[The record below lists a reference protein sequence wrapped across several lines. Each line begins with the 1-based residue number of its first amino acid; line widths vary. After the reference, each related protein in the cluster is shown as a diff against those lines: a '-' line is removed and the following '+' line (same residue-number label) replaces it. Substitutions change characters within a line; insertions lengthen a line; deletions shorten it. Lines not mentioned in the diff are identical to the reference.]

1 MSNTVLSLGVVGA
14 YLLLLAAIGFWS
26 YRHSGQDPVSYF
38 LAGRGLGSLALTL
51 TTLATLLSAFTF
63 IGVPADAYTHG
74 LGIFLGVGVTTAL
87 ISGLFFWVGYRVWL
101 AARHFGFITPSEF
114 FGHRF
119 NSPLLALLY
128 CLSALTFTAPY
139 ISIQIIGGARTLAAV
154 LGEGIPYWPLA
165 VVVALVI
172 LAYVLFGGSQAVV
185 WTDVVQGIILVLGMG
200 VALVAVALRWGQEA
214 GSQLD
219 PWLSLPGPQG
229 RWSWQTLLGNQLLFF
244 MATPLFPQFFQRF
257 YMAKS
262 ARPFQA
268 LMVVWPLLILL
279 VFFPAALIGVWGRL
293 AFPELQQPDQV
304 MPLMLQTL
312 PSGVA
317 AVVITAALAALMST
331 ADSQLLTA
339 SSLVTRDLVVTF
351 LKRPLSP
358 HQEELL
364 GRGVVLGIGLVSFAI
379 AVRPPGL
386 IAQIAT
392 WSFQGYAMLFPILMA
407 GLYWKRATRPG
418 AVAGALVSSS
428 LTLGWLSGLLPKAWT
443 GGWLPVIPAVVIGTA
458 VLVGVSLLTQPDQE
472 RVAAYYEN
480 GPWAGEGCSASAA
493 SQPLENQEG
502 AA

>member
-1 MSNTVLSLGVVGA
+1 MTDSILSLGVVGV

-74 LGIFLGVGVTTAL
+74 LGIFLGVGVTTAF
-87 ISGLFFWVGYRVWL
+87 ISGLFLWVGYRVWL
-101 AARHFGFITPSEF
+101 AAQHFGFITPSEF

-172 LAYVLFGGSQAVV
+172 LGYVLFGGSQAVV
-185 WTDVVQGIILVLGMG
+185 WTDVVQGIILILGMG
-200 VALVAVALRWGQEA
+200 VAFVALALGVGQEA
-214 GSQLD
+214 AGQLD
-219 PWLSLPGPQG
+219 PWLSLPGPNG
-229 RWSWQTLLGNQLLFF
+229 RWSWQGLLGNQLLFF

-257 YMAKS
+257 YMARS
-262 ARPFQA
+262 AHPFKT

-279 VFFPAALIGVWGRL
+279 VFFPAALLGVWGRL
-293 AFPELQQPDQV
+293 AFPGLEKADQI

-312 PSGVA
+312 PGGVA

-339 SSLVTRDLVVTF
+339 SSLVTRDLVVTLF
-351 LKRPLSP
+351 RRQLSP
-358 HQEELL
+358 HQEEQL
-364 GRGVVLGIGLVSFAI
+364 GRWVVLGIGLASFAI
-379 AVRPPGL
+379 ALNPPGL
-386 IAQIAT
+386 IVEIAT
-392 WSFQGYAMLFPILMA
+392 WSFQGNAMLFPILIA
-407 GLYWKRATRPG
+407 GLYWKRATRAG
-418 AVAGALVSSS
+418 AVAGALVSSG
-428 LTLGWLSGLLPKAWT
+428 LTLGWLSGLLPRAWT
-443 GGWLPVIPAVVIGTA
+443 GGWLPVIPAVVIGSG
-458 VLVGVSLLTQPDQE
+458 VLIGVSLLTQPPKEQ
-472 RVAAYYEN
+472 VTAYYEE
-480 GPWAGEGCSASAA
+480 GPWGE
-493 SQPLENQEG
+493 
-502 AA
+502 

>member
-1 MSNTVLSLGVVGA
+1 MSNTVLSLGVVGV

-74 LGIFLGVGVTTAL
+74 LGIFLGVGVTTAF
-87 ISGLFFWVGYRVWL
+87 ISGLFLWVGYRVWL
-101 AARHFGFITPSEF
+101 AAQHFGFITPSEF

-119 NSPLLALLY
+119 QSPLLALLY
-128 CLSALTFTAPY
+128 CLSALVFTAPY

-172 LAYVLFGGSQAVV
+172 LGYVLFGGSQAVV
-185 WTDVVQGIILVLGMG
+185 WTDVVQGIILILGMG
-200 VALVAVALRWGQEA
+200 VAFVAVAFSLGREA
-214 GSQLD
+214 GSELD

-229 RWSWQTLLGNQLLFF
+229 RWSWQGLLGNQLLFF

-257 YMAKS
+257 YMARS
-262 ARPFQA
+262 AHPFKT

-279 VFFPAALIGVWGRL
+279 VFFPAALLGVWGRL
-293 AFPELQQPDQV
+293 AFPSLEKTDQI
-304 MPLMLQTL
+304 MPMMLQTL

-351 LKRPLSP
+351 FRRQLSP
-358 HQEELL
+358 HQEEQL
-364 GRGVVLGIGLVSFAI
+364 GRWVVLGIGLASFVI
-379 AVRPPGL
+379 ALNPPGL
-386 IAQIAT
+386 IVEIAT
-392 WSFQGYAMLFPILMA
+392 WSFQGNAMLFPVLIA
-407 GLYWKRATRPG
+407 GLYWKRATRAG
-418 AVAGALVSSS
+418 AVAGALVSSG
-428 LTLGWLSGLLPKAWT
+428 LTLGWLSGLLPRAWT
-443 GGWLPVIPAVVIGTA
+443 GGWLPVIPAVVIGSG
-458 VLVGVSLLTQPDQE
+458 VLIGVSLLTQPPKEQ
-472 RVAAYYEN
+472 VTAYYEE
-480 GPWAGEGCSASAA
+480 GPWGE
-493 SQPLENQEG
+493 
-502 AA
+502 

>member
-1 MSNTVLSLGVVGA
+1 MTDSILSLGVVGV

-74 LGIFLGVGVTTAL
+74 LGIFLGVGVTTAF
-87 ISGLFFWVGYRVWL
+87 ISGLFLWVGYRVWL
-101 AARHFGFITPSEF
+101 AAQHFGFITPSEF

-119 NSPLLALLY
+119 QSPLLALLY
-128 CLSALTFTAPY
+128 CLSALVFTAPY

-172 LAYVLFGGSQAVV
+172 LGYVLFGGSQAVV
-185 WTDVVQGIILVLGMG
+185 WTDVVQGIILILGMG
-200 VALVAVALRWGQEA
+200 VAFVAVAFSLGREA
-214 GSQLD
+214 GSELD

-229 RWSWQTLLGNQLLFF
+229 RWSWQGLLGNQLLFF

-262 ARPFQA
+262 ARPFQT

-279 VFFPAALIGVWGRL
+279 VFFPAALLGVWGRL
-293 AFPELQQPDQV
+293 AFPSLEKTDQI
-304 MPLMLQTL
+304 MPMMLQTL

-351 LKRPLSP
+351 FRRQLSP

-364 GRGVVLGIGLVSFAI
+364 GRWVVLGIGLASFVI
-379 AVRPPGL
+379 ALNPPGL
-386 IAQIAT
+386 IVEIAT
-392 WSFQGYAMLFPILMA
+392 WSFQGNAMLFPVLIA
-407 GLYWKRATRPG
+407 GLYWKRATRAG
-418 AVAGALVSSS
+418 AVAGALVSSG
-428 LTLGWLSGLLPKAWT
+428 LTLGWLSGLLPRAWT
-443 GGWLPVIPAVVIGTA
+443 GGWLPVIPAVVIGSG
-458 VLVGVSLLTQPDQE
+458 VLIGVSLLTQPPKEQ
-472 RVAAYYEN
+472 VTAYYEE
-480 GPWAGEGCSASAA
+480 GPWGE
-493 SQPLENQEG
+493 
-502 AA
+502 

>member
-74 LGIFLGVGVTTAL
+74 LGIFLGVGVTTAF
-87 ISGLFFWVGYRVWL
+87 ISGLFLWVGYRVWL
-101 AARHFGFITPSEF
+101 AAQHFGFITPSEF

-172 LAYVLFGGSQAVV
+172 LGYVLFGGSQAVV
-185 WTDVVQGIILVLGMG
+185 WTDVVQGIILILGMG
-200 VALVAVALRWGQEA
+200 VAFVAVAFSLGREA
-214 GSQLD
+214 GSELD

-229 RWSWQTLLGNQLLFF
+229 RWSWQGLLGNQLLFF

-257 YMAKS
+257 YMARS
-262 ARPFQA
+262 AHPFKT

-279 VFFPAALIGVWGRL
+279 VFFPAALLGVWGRL
-293 AFPELQQPDQV
+293 AFPGLEKADQI

-312 PSGVA
+312 PGGVA

-339 SSLVTRDLVVTF
+339 SSLVTRDLVVTLF
-351 LKRPLSP
+351 RRQLSP
-358 HQEELL
+358 HQEEQL
-364 GRGVVLGIGLVSFAI
+364 GRWVVLGIGLASFAI
-379 AVRPPGL
+379 ALNPPGL
-386 IAQIAT
+386 IVEIAT
-392 WSFQGYAMLFPILMA
+392 WSFQGNAMLFPILIA
-407 GLYWKRATRPG
+407 GLYWKRATRAG
-418 AVAGALVSSS
+418 AVAGALVSSG
-428 LTLGWLSGLLPKAWT
+428 LTLGWLSGLLPRAWT
-443 GGWLPVIPAVVIGTA
+443 GGWLPVIPAVVIGSG
-458 VLVGVSLLTQPDQE
+458 VLIGVSLLTQPPKEQ
-472 RVAAYYEN
+472 VTAYYEE
-480 GPWAGEGCSASAA
+480 GPWGE
-493 SQPLENQEG
+493 
-502 AA
+502 

>member
-74 LGIFLGVGVTTAL
+74 LGIFLGVGVTTAF
-87 ISGLFFWVGYRVWL
+87 ISGLFLWVGYRVWL
-101 AARHFGFITPSEF
+101 AAQHFGFITPSEF

-119 NSPLLALLY
+119 QSPLLALLY
-128 CLSALTFTAPY
+128 CLSALVFTAPY

-172 LAYVLFGGSQAVV
+172 LGYVLFGGSQAVV
-185 WTDVVQGIILVLGMG
+185 WTDVVQGIILILGMG
-200 VALVAVALRWGQEA
+200 VAFVALALGVGQEA
-214 GSQLD
+214 AGQLD
-219 PWLSLPGPQG
+219 PWLSLPGPNG
-229 RWSWQTLLGNQLLFF
+229 RWSWQGLFGNQLLFF

-262 ARPFQA
+262 ARPFQT

-279 VFFPAALIGVWGRL
+279 VFFPAALLGVWGRL
-293 AFPELQQPDQV
+293 AFPSLEKTDQI
-304 MPLMLQTL
+304 MPMMLQTL

-351 LKRPLSP
+351 FRRQLSP
-358 HQEELL
+358 HQEEQL
-364 GRGVVLGIGLVSFAI
+364 GRWVVLGIGLASFAI
-379 AVRPPGL
+379 ALNPPGL
-386 IAQIAT
+386 IVEIAT
-392 WSFQGYAMLFPILMA
+392 WSFQGNAMLFPILIA
-407 GLYWKRATRPG
+407 GLYWKRATRAG
-418 AVAGALVSSS
+418 AVAGALVSSG
-428 LTLGWLSGLLPKAWT
+428 LTLGWLSGLLPRAWT
-443 GGWLPVIPAVVIGTA
+443 GGWLPVIPAVVIGSG
-458 VLVGVSLLTQPDQE
+458 VLIGVSLLTQPPKEQ
-472 RVAAYYEN
+472 VTAYYEE
-480 GPWAGEGCSASAA
+480 GPWGE
-493 SQPLENQEG
+493 
-502 AA
+502 

>member
-26 YRHSGQDPVSYF
+26 YRHSGRDPVSYF

-74 LGIFLGVGVTTAL
+74 LGIFLGVGVTTAF
-87 ISGLFFWVGYRVWL
+87 ISGLFLWVGYRVWL
-101 AARHFGFITPSEF
+101 AAQHFGFITPSEF

-119 NSPLLALLY
+119 QSPLLALLY
-128 CLSALTFTAPY
+128 CLSALVFTAPY

-172 LAYVLFGGSQAVV
+172 LGYVLFGGSQAVV
-185 WTDVVQGIILVLGMG
+185 WTDVVQGIILILGMG
-200 VALVAVALRWGQEA
+200 VAFVAVAFSLGREV
-214 GSQLD
+214 GSELD

-229 RWSWQTLLGNQLLFF
+229 RWSWQGLLGNQLLFF

-257 YMAKS
+257 YMARS
-262 ARPFQA
+262 AHPFKT

-279 VFFPAALIGVWGRL
+279 VFFPAALLGVWGRL
-293 AFPELQQPDQV
+293 AFPSLEKADQI

-312 PSGVA
+312 PGGVA

-339 SSLVTRDLVVTF
+339 SSLVTRDLVVTLF
-351 LKRPLSP
+351 RRQLSP
-358 HQEELL
+358 HQEEQL
-364 GRGVVLGIGLVSFAI
+364 GRWVVLGIGLASFAI
-379 AVRPPGL
+379 ALNPPGL
-386 IAQIAT
+386 IVEIAT
-392 WSFQGYAMLFPILMA
+392 WSFQGNAMLFPVLIA
-407 GLYWKRATRPG
+407 GLCWKRATRAG
-418 AVAGALVSSS
+418 AVAGALVSSG
-428 LTLGWLSGLLPKAWT
+428 LTLGWLSGLLPRAWT
-443 GGWLPVIPAVVIGTA
+443 GGWLPVIPAVVIGSG
-458 VLVGVSLLTQPDQE
+458 VLIGVSLLTQPPKEQ
-472 RVAAYYEN
+472 VTAYYEE
-480 GPWAGEGCSASAA
+480 GPWGE
-493 SQPLENQEG
+493 
-502 AA
+502 

>member
-74 LGIFLGVGVTTAL
+74 IGIFLGVGVTTAF
-87 ISGLFFWVGYRVWL
+87 ISGLFLWVGYRVWL
-101 AARHFGFITPSEF
+101 AAQHFGFITPSEF

-172 LAYVLFGGSQAVV
+172 LGYVLFGGSQAVV
-185 WTDVVQGIILVLGMG
+185 WTDVVQGIILILGMG
-200 VALVAVALRWGQEA
+200 VAFVAVAFSLGREA
-214 GSQLD
+214 GSELD
-219 PWLSLPGPQG
+219 PWLSLPGPNG
-229 RWSWQTLLGNQLLFF
+229 RWSWQGLLGNQLLFF

-257 YMAKS
+257 YMARS
-262 ARPFQA
+262 AHPFKT

-279 VFFPAALIGVWGRL
+279 VFFPAALLGVWGRL
-293 AFPELQQPDQV
+293 AFPSLEKTDQI
-304 MPLMLQTL
+304 MPMMLQTL

-351 LKRPLSP
+351 FRRQLSP

-364 GRGVVLGIGLVSFAI
+364 GRWVVLGIGLASFVI
-379 AVRPPGL
+379 ALNPPGL
-386 IAQIAT
+386 IVEIAT
-392 WSFQGYAMLFPILMA
+392 WSFQGNAMLFPILIA
-407 GLYWKRATRPG
+407 GLYWKRATRAG
-418 AVAGALVSSS
+418 AVAGALVSSG
-428 LTLGWLSGLLPKAWT
+428 LTLGWLSGLLPRAWT
-443 GGWLPVIPAVVIGTA
+443 GGWLPVIPAVVIGSG
-458 VLVGVSLLTQPDQE
+458 VLIGVSLLTQPPKEQ
-472 RVAAYYEN
+472 VTAYYEE
-480 GPWAGEGCSASAA
+480 GPWGE
-493 SQPLENQEG
+493 
-502 AA
+502 

>member
-1 MSNTVLSLGVVGA
+1 MTDSILSLGVVGV

-26 YRHSGQDPVSYF
+26 YRHSGRDPVSYF

-87 ISGLFFWVGYRVWL
+87 ISGLFLWVGYRVWL
-101 AARHFGFITPSEF
+101 AAQHFGFITPSEF

-119 NSPLLALLY
+119 QSPLLALLY
-128 CLSALTFTAPY
+128 CLSALVFTAPY

-172 LAYVLFGGSQAVV
+172 LGYVLFGGSQAVV
-185 WTDVVQGIILVLGMG
+185 WTDVVQGIILILGMG
-200 VALVAVALRWGQEA
+200 VAFVALALGVGQEA
-214 GSQLD
+214 AGQLD
-219 PWLSLPGPQG
+219 PWLSLPGPNG
-229 RWSWQTLLGNQLLFF
+229 RWSWQGLFGNQLLFF

-262 ARPFQA
+262 ARPFQT

-279 VFFPAALIGVWGRL
+279 VFFPAALLGVWGRL
-293 AFPELQQPDQV
+293 AFPGLEKADQI

-312 PSGVA
+312 PGGVA

-339 SSLVTRDLVVTF
+339 SSLVTRDLVVTLF
-351 LKRPLSP
+351 RRQLSP
-358 HQEELL
+358 HQEEQL
-364 GRGVVLGIGLVSFAI
+364 GRWVVLGIGLASFAI
-379 AVRPPGL
+379 ALNPPGL
-386 IAQIAT
+386 IVEIAT
-392 WSFQGYAMLFPILMA
+392 WSFQGNAMLFPILIA
-407 GLYWKRATRPG
+407 GLYWKRATRAG
-418 AVAGALVSSS
+418 AVAGALVSSG
-428 LTLGWLSGLLPKAWT
+428 LTLGWLSGLLPRAWT
-443 GGWLPVIPAVVIGTA
+443 GGWLPVIPAVVIGSG
-458 VLVGVSLLTQPDQE
+458 VLIGVSLLTQPPKEQ
-472 RVAAYYEN
+472 VTAYYEE
-480 GPWAGEGCSASAA
+480 GPWGE
-493 SQPLENQEG
+493 
-502 AA
+502 

>member
-1 MSNTVLSLGVVGA
+1 MTDSILSLGVVGV

-74 LGIFLGVGVTTAL
+74 LGIFLGVGVTTAF
-87 ISGLFFWVGYRVWL
+87 ISGLFLWVGYRVWL
-101 AARHFGFITPSEF
+101 AAQHFGFITPSEF

-119 NSPLLALLY
+119 QSPLLALLY
-128 CLSALTFTAPY
+128 CLSALVFTAPY

-172 LAYVLFGGSQAVV
+172 LGYVLFGGSQAVV
-185 WTDVVQGIILVLGMG
+185 WTDVVQGIILILGMG
-200 VALVAVALRWGQEA
+200 VAFVAVAFSLGREA
-214 GSQLD
+214 GSELD

-229 RWSWQTLLGNQLLFF
+229 RWSWQGLLGNQLLFF

-257 YMAKS
+257 YMARS
-262 ARPFQA
+262 AHPFKT

-279 VFFPAALIGVWGRL
+279 VFFPAALLGVWGRL
-293 AFPELQQPDQV
+293 AFPSLEKTDQI

-351 LKRPLSP
+351 FRRQLSP

-364 GRGVVLGIGLVSFAI
+364 GRWVVLGIGLASFVI
-379 AVRPPGL
+379 ALNPPGL
-386 IAQIAT
+386 IVEIAT
-392 WSFQGYAMLFPILMA
+392 WSFQGNAMLFPVLIA
-407 GLYWKRATRPG
+407 GLYWKRATRAG
-418 AVAGALVSSS
+418 AVAGALVSSG
-428 LTLGWLSGLLPKAWT
+428 LTLGWLSGLLPRAWT
-443 GGWLPVIPAVVIGTA
+443 GGWLPVIPAVVIGSG
-458 VLVGVSLLTQPDQE
+458 VLIGVSLLTQPPKEQ
-472 RVAAYYEN
+472 VTAYYEE
-480 GPWAGEGCSASAA
+480 GPWGE
-493 SQPLENQEG
+493 
-502 AA
+502 

>member
-1 MSNTVLSLGVVGA
+1 MTDSILSLGVVGV

-26 YRHSGQDPVSYF
+26 YRHSGRDPVSYF

-74 LGIFLGVGVTTAL
+74 LGIFLGVGVTTAF
-87 ISGLFFWVGYRVWL
+87 ISGLFLWVGYRVWL
-101 AARHFGFITPSEF
+101 AAQHFGFITPSEF

-172 LAYVLFGGSQAVV
+172 LGYVLFGGSQAVV
-185 WTDVVQGIILVLGMG
+185 WTDVVQGIILILGMG
-200 VALVAVALRWGQEA
+200 VAFVAVAFSLGREA
-214 GSQLD
+214 GSELD

-229 RWSWQTLLGNQLLFF
+229 RWSWQGLLGNQLLFF

-257 YMAKS
+257 YMARS
-262 ARPFQA
+262 AHPFKT

-279 VFFPAALIGVWGRL
+279 VFFPAALLGVWGRL
-293 AFPELQQPDQV
+293 AFPGLEKTDQI
-304 MPLMLQTL
+304 MPMMLQTL

-351 LKRPLSP
+351 FRRQLSP

-364 GRGVVLGIGLVSFAI
+364 GRWVVLGIGLASFVI
-379 AVRPPGL
+379 ALNPPGL
-386 IAQIAT
+386 IVEIAT
-392 WSFQGYAMLFPILMA
+392 WSFQGNAMLFPILIA
-407 GLYWKRATRPG
+407 GLYWKRATRAG
-418 AVAGALVSSS
+418 AVAGALVSSG
-428 LTLGWLSGLLPKAWT
+428 LTLGWLSGLLPRAWT
-443 GGWLPVIPAVVIGTA
+443 GGWLPVIPAVVIGSG
-458 VLVGVSLLTQPDQE
+458 VLIGVSLLTQPPKEQ
-472 RVAAYYEN
+472 VTAYYEE
-480 GPWAGEGCSASAA
+480 GPWGE
-493 SQPLENQEG
+493 
-502 AA
+502 

>member
-1 MSNTVLSLGVVGA
+1 MTDSILSLGVVGV

-74 LGIFLGVGVTTAL
+74 LGIFLGVGVTTAF
-87 ISGLFFWVGYRVWL
+87 ISGLFLWVGYRVWL
-101 AARHFGFITPSEF
+101 AAQHFGFITPSEF

-119 NSPLLALLY
+119 QSPLLALLY
-128 CLSALTFTAPY
+128 CLSALVFTAPY

-172 LAYVLFGGSQAVV
+172 LGYVLFGGSQAVV
-185 WTDVVQGIILVLGMG
+185 WTDVVQGIILILGMG
-200 VALVAVALRWGQEA
+200 VAFVAVAFSLGREA
-214 GSQLD
+214 GSELD

-229 RWSWQTLLGNQLLFF
+229 RWSWQGLLGNQLLFF

-257 YMAKS
+257 YMARS
-262 ARPFQA
+262 AHPFKT

-279 VFFPAALIGVWGRL
+279 VFFPAALLGVWGRL
-293 AFPELQQPDQV
+293 AFPGLEKADQI

-312 PSGVA
+312 PGGVA

-339 SSLVTRDLVVTF
+339 SSLVTRDLVVTLF
-351 LKRPLSP
+351 RRQLSP
-358 HQEELL
+358 HQEEQL
-364 GRGVVLGIGLVSFAI
+364 GRWVVLGIGLASFAI
-379 AVRPPGL
+379 ALNPPGL
-386 IAQIAT
+386 IVEIAT
-392 WSFQGYAMLFPILMA
+392 WSFQGNAMLFPILIA
-407 GLYWKRATRPG
+407 GLYWKRATRAG
-418 AVAGALVSSS
+418 AVAGALVSSG
-428 LTLGWLSGLLPKAWT
+428 LTLGWLSGLLPRAWT
-443 GGWLPVIPAVVIGTA
+443 GGWLPVIPAVVIGSG
-458 VLVGVSLLTQPDQE
+458 VLIGVSLLTQPPKEQ
-472 RVAAYYEN
+472 VTAYYEE
-480 GPWAGEGCSASAA
+480 GPWGE
-493 SQPLENQEG
+493 
-502 AA
+502 

>member
-1 MSNTVLSLGVVGA
+1 MTDSILSLGVVGV

-74 LGIFLGVGVTTAL
+74 LGIFLGVGVTTAF
-87 ISGLFFWVGYRVWL
+87 ISGLFLWVGYRVWL
-101 AARHFGFITPSEF
+101 AAQHFGFITPSEF

-119 NSPLLALLY
+119 QSPLLALLY
-128 CLSALTFTAPY
+128 CLSALVFTAPY

-172 LAYVLFGGSQAVV
+172 LGYVLFGGSQAVV
-185 WTDVVQGIILVLGMG
+185 WTDVVQGIILILGMG
-200 VALVAVALRWGQEA
+200 VAFVAVAFSLGREA
-214 GSQLD
+214 GSELD

-229 RWSWQTLLGNQLLFF
+229 RWSWQGLLGNQLLFF

-257 YMAKS
+257 YMARS
-262 ARPFQA
+262 AHPFKT

-279 VFFPAALIGVWGRL
+279 VFFPAALLGVWGRL
-293 AFPELQQPDQV
+293 AFPSLEKTDQI
-304 MPLMLQTL
+304 MPMMLQTL

-351 LKRPLSP
+351 FRRQLSP

-364 GRGVVLGIGLVSFAI
+364 GRWVVLGIGLASFVI
-379 AVRPPGL
+379 ALNPPGL
-386 IAQIAT
+386 IVEIAT
-392 WSFQGYAMLFPILMA
+392 WSFQGNAMLFPVLIA
-407 GLYWKRATRPG
+407 GLYWKRATRAG
-418 AVAGALVSSS
+418 AVAGALVSSG
-428 LTLGWLSGLLPKAWT
+428 LTLGWLSGLLPRAWT
-443 GGWLPVIPAVVIGTA
+443 GGWLPVIPAVVIGSG
-458 VLVGVSLLTQPDQE
+458 VLIGVSLLTQPPKEQ
-472 RVAAYYEN
+472 VTAYYEE
-480 GPWAGEGCSASAA
+480 GPWGE
-493 SQPLENQEG
+493 
-502 AA
+502 

>member
-1 MSNTVLSLGVVGA
+1 MSNTVLSLGVVGV

-26 YRHSGQDPVSYF
+26 YRHSGRDPVSYF

-87 ISGLFFWVGYRVWL
+87 ISGLFLWVGYRVWL
-101 AARHFGFITPSEF
+101 AAQHFGFITPSEF

-128 CLSALTFTAPY
+128 CLSALMFTAPY

-172 LAYVLFGGSQAVV
+172 LGYVLFGGSQAVV
-185 WTDVVQGIILVLGMG
+185 WTDVVQGIILILGMG
-200 VALVAVALRWGQEA
+200 VAFVAVAFSLGREA
-214 GSQLD
+214 GSELD

-229 RWSWQTLLGNQLLFF
+229 RWSWQGLLGNQLLFF

-257 YMAKS
+257 YMARS
-262 ARPFQA
+262 AHPFKT

-279 VFFPAALIGVWGRL
+279 VFFPAALLGVWGRL
-293 AFPELQQPDQV
+293 AFPGLEKADQI

-312 PSGVA
+312 PGGVA

-339 SSLVTRDLVVTF
+339 SSLVTRDLVVTLF
-351 LKRPLSP
+351 RRQLSP
-358 HQEELL
+358 HQEEQL
-364 GRGVVLGIGLVSFAI
+364 GRWVVLGIGLASFAI
-379 AVRPPGL
+379 ALNPPGL
-386 IAQIAT
+386 IVEIAT
-392 WSFQGYAMLFPILMA
+392 WSFQGNAMLFPILIA
-407 GLYWKRATRPG
+407 GLYWKRATRAG
-418 AVAGALVSSS
+418 AVAGALVSSG
-428 LTLGWLSGLLPKAWT
+428 LTLGWLSGLLPRAWT
-443 GGWLPVIPAVVIGTA
+443 GGWLPVIPAVVIGSG
-458 VLVGVSLLTQPDQE
+458 VLIGVSLLTQPPKEQ
-472 RVAAYYEN
+472 VTAYYEE
-480 GPWAGEGCSASAA
+480 GPWGE
-493 SQPLENQEG
+493 
-502 AA
+502 

>member
-74 LGIFLGVGVTTAL
+74 LGIFLGVGVTTAF
-87 ISGLFFWVGYRVWL
+87 ISGLFLWVGYRVWL
-101 AARHFGFITPSEF
+101 AAQHFGFITPSEF

-172 LAYVLFGGSQAVV
+172 LGYVLFGGSQAVV
-185 WTDVVQGIILVLGMG
+185 WTDVVQGIILILGMG
-200 VALVAVALRWGQEA
+200 VAFVAVAFSLGREA
-214 GSQLD
+214 GSELD

-229 RWSWQTLLGNQLLFF
+229 RWSWQGLLGNQLLFF

-262 ARPFQA
+262 ARPFQT

-279 VFFPAALIGVWGRL
+279 VFFPAALLGVWGRL
-293 AFPELQQPDQV
+293 AFPSLEKTDQI
-304 MPLMLQTL
+304 MPMMLQTL

-351 LKRPLSP
+351 FRRQLSP

-364 GRGVVLGIGLVSFAI
+364 GRWVVLGIGLASFVI
-379 AVRPPGL
+379 ALNPPGL
-386 IAQIAT
+386 IVEIAT
-392 WSFQGYAMLFPILMA
+392 WSFQGNAMLFPVLIA
-407 GLYWKRATRPG
+407 GLYWKRATRAG
-418 AVAGALVSSS
+418 AIAGALVSSG
-428 LTLGWLSGLLPKAWT
+428 LTLGWLSGLLPRAWT
-443 GGWLPVIPAVVIGTA
+443 GGWLPVIPAVVIGSG
-458 VLVGVSLLTQPDQE
+458 VLISVSLLTQPPKEQ
-472 RVAAYYEN
+472 VTAYYEE
-480 GPWAGEGCSASAA
+480 GPWGE
-493 SQPLENQEG
+493 
-502 AA
+502 

>member
-1 MSNTVLSLGVVGA
+1 MTDSILSLGVVGV

-26 YRHSGQDPVSYF
+26 YRHSGRDPVSYF

-87 ISGLFFWVGYRVWL
+87 ISGLFLWVGYRVWL
-101 AARHFGFITPSEF
+101 AAQHFGFITPSEF

-119 NSPLLALLY
+119 QSPLLALLY
-128 CLSALTFTAPY
+128 CLSALVFTAPY

-172 LAYVLFGGSQAVV
+172 LGYVLFGGSQAVV
-185 WTDVVQGIILVLGMG
+185 WTDVVQGIILILGMG
-200 VALVAVALRWGQEA
+200 VAFVAVAFSLGREA
-214 GSQLD
+214 GSELD

-229 RWSWQTLLGNQLLFF
+229 RWSWQGLLGNQLLFF

-257 YMAKS
+257 YMARS
-262 ARPFQA
+262 AHPFKT

-279 VFFPAALIGVWGRL
+279 VFFPAALLGVWGRL
-293 AFPELQQPDQV
+293 AFPSLEKTDQI
-304 MPLMLQTL
+304 MPMMLQTL

-351 LKRPLSP
+351 FRRQLSP

-364 GRGVVLGIGLVSFAI
+364 GRWVVLGIGLASFVI
-379 AVRPPGL
+379 ALNPPGL
-386 IAQIAT
+386 IVEIAT
-392 WSFQGYAMLFPILMA
+392 WSFQGNAMLFPVLIA
-407 GLYWKRATRPG
+407 GLYWKRATRAG
-418 AVAGALVSSS
+418 AVAGALVSSG
-428 LTLGWLSGLLPKAWT
+428 LTLGWLSGLLPRAWT
-443 GGWLPVIPAVVIGTA
+443 GGWLPVIPAVVIGSG
-458 VLVGVSLLTQPDQE
+458 VLIGVSLLTQPPKEQ
-472 RVAAYYEN
+472 VTAYYEE
-480 GPWAGEGCSASAA
+480 GPWGE
-493 SQPLENQEG
+493 
-502 AA
+502 

>member
-1 MSNTVLSLGVVGA
+1 MTDSILSLGVVGV

-26 YRHSGQDPVSYF
+26 YRHSGRDPVSYF

-87 ISGLFFWVGYRVWL
+87 ISGLFLWVGYRVWL
-101 AARHFGFITPSEF
+101 AAQHFGFITPSEF

-119 NSPLLALLY
+119 QSPLLALLY
-128 CLSALTFTAPY
+128 CLSALVFTAPY

-172 LAYVLFGGSQAVV
+172 LGYVLFGGSQAVV
-185 WTDVVQGIILVLGMG
+185 WTDVVQGIILILGMG
-200 VALVAVALRWGQEA
+200 VAFVALALGVGQEA
-214 GSQLD
+214 AGQLD
-219 PWLSLPGPQG
+219 PWLSLPGPNG
-229 RWSWQTLLGNQLLFF
+229 RWSWQGLFGNQLLFF

-262 ARPFQA
+262 ARPFQT

-279 VFFPAALIGVWGRL
+279 VFFPAALLGVWGRL
-293 AFPELQQPDQV
+293 AFPGLEKADQI

-312 PSGVA
+312 PGGVA

-339 SSLVTRDLVVTF
+339 SSLVTRDLVVTLF
-351 LKRPLSP
+351 RRQLSP
-358 HQEELL
+358 HQEEQL
-364 GRGVVLGIGLVSFAI
+364 GRWVVLGIGLASFAI
-379 AVRPPGL
+379 ALNPPGL
-386 IAQIAT
+386 IVEIAT
-392 WSFQGYAMLFPILMA
+392 WSFQGNAMLFPILIA
-407 GLYWKRATRPG
+407 GLYWKRATRAG
-418 AVAGALVSSS
+418 AVAGALVSSG
-428 LTLGWLSGLLPKAWT
+428 LTLGWLAGLLPKAWT
-443 GGWLPVIPAVVIGTA
+443 GGWLPVIPAVVIGSG
-458 VLVGVSLLTQPDQE
+458 VLIGVSLLTQPPKEQ
-472 RVAAYYEN
+472 VTAYYEE
-480 GPWAGEGCSASAA
+480 GPWGE
-493 SQPLENQEG
+493 
-502 AA
+502 

>member
-1 MSNTVLSLGVVGA
+1 MTDSILSLGVVGV

-26 YRHSGQDPVSYF
+26 YRHSGRDPVSYF

-74 LGIFLGVGVTTAL
+74 LGIFLGVGVTTAF
-87 ISGLFFWVGYRVWL
+87 ISGLFLWVGYRVWL
-101 AARHFGFITPSEF
+101 AAQHFGFITPSEF

-172 LAYVLFGGSQAVV
+172 LGYVLFGGSQAVV
-185 WTDVVQGIILVLGMG
+185 WTDVVQGIILILGMG
-200 VALVAVALRWGQEA
+200 VAFVAVAFSLGREA
-214 GSQLD
+214 GSELD

-229 RWSWQTLLGNQLLFF
+229 RWSWQGLLGNQLLFF

-257 YMAKS
+257 YMARS
-262 ARPFQA
+262 AHPFKT

-279 VFFPAALIGVWGRL
+279 VFFPAALLGVWGRL
-293 AFPELQQPDQV
+293 AFPGLEKADQI

-312 PSGVA
+312 PGGVA

-339 SSLVTRDLVVTF
+339 SSLVTRDLVVTLF
-351 LKRPLSP
+351 RRQLSP

-364 GRGVVLGIGLVSFAI
+364 GRWVVLGIGLASFAI
-379 AVRPPGL
+379 ALNPPGL
-386 IAQIAT
+386 IVEIAT
-392 WSFQGYAMLFPILMA
+392 WSFQGNAMLFPVLIA
-407 GLYWKRATRPG
+407 GLYWKRATRAG
-418 AVAGALVSSS
+418 AVAGALVSSG
-428 LTLGWLSGLLPKAWT
+428 LTLGWLSGLLPRAWT
-443 GGWLPVIPAVVIGTA
+443 GGWLPVIPAVVIGSG
-458 VLVGVSLLTQPDQE
+458 VLIGVSLLTQPPKEQ
-472 RVAAYYEN
+472 VTAYYEE
-480 GPWAGEGCSASAA
+480 GPWGE
-493 SQPLENQEG
+493 
-502 AA
+502 

>member
-1 MSNTVLSLGVVGA
+1 MTDSILSLGVVGV

-26 YRHSGQDPVSYF
+26 YRHSGRDPVSYF

-87 ISGLFFWVGYRVWL
+87 ISGLFLWVGYRVWL
-101 AARHFGFITPSEF
+101 AAQHFGFITPSEF

-119 NSPLLALLY
+119 QSPLLALLY
-128 CLSALTFTAPY
+128 CLSALVFTAPY

-172 LAYVLFGGSQAVV
+172 LGYVLFGGSQAVV
-185 WTDVVQGIILVLGMG
+185 WTDVVQGIILILGMG
-200 VALVAVALRWGQEA
+200 VAFVALALGVGQEA
-214 GSQLD
+214 AGQLD
-219 PWLSLPGPQG
+219 PWLSLPGPNG
-229 RWSWQTLLGNQLLFF
+229 RWSWQGLFGNQLLFF

-262 ARPFQA
+262 ARPFQT

-279 VFFPAALIGVWGRL
+279 VFFPAALLGVWGRL
-293 AFPELQQPDQV
+293 AFPSLEKADQI

-312 PSGVA
+312 PGGVA

-339 SSLVTRDLVVTF
+339 SSLVTRDLVVTLF
-351 LKRPLSP
+351 RRQLSP
-358 HQEELL
+358 HQEEQL
-364 GRGVVLGIGLVSFAI
+364 GRWVVLGIGLASFAI
-379 AVRPPGL
+379 ALNPPGL
-386 IAQIAT
+386 IVEIAT
-392 WSFQGYAMLFPILMA
+392 WSFQGNAMLFPILIA
-407 GLYWKRATRPG
+407 GLYWKRATRAG
-418 AVAGALVSSS
+418 AVAGALVSSG
-428 LTLGWLSGLLPKAWT
+428 LTLGWLSGLLPRAWT
-443 GGWLPVIPAVVIGTA
+443 GGWLPVIPAVVIGSG
-458 VLVGVSLLTQPDQE
+458 VLIGVSLLTQPPKEQ
-472 RVAAYYEN
+472 VTAYYEE
-480 GPWAGEGCSASAA
+480 GPWGE
-493 SQPLENQEG
+493 
-502 AA
+502 

>member
-74 LGIFLGVGVTTAL
+74 LGIFLGVGVTTAF
-87 ISGLFFWVGYRVWL
+87 ISGLFLWVGYRVWL
-101 AARHFGFITPSEF
+101 AAQHFGFITPSEF

-119 NSPLLALLY
+119 QSPLLALLY
-128 CLSALTFTAPY
+128 CLSALVFTAPY

-172 LAYVLFGGSQAVV
+172 LGYVLFGGSQAVV
-185 WTDVVQGIILVLGMG
+185 WTDVVQGIILILGMG
-200 VALVAVALRWGQEA
+200 VAFVAVAFSLGREA
-214 GSQLD
+214 GSELD

-229 RWSWQTLLGNQLLFF
+229 RWSWQGLLGNQLLFF

-257 YMAKS
+257 YMARS
-262 ARPFQA
+262 AHPFKT

-279 VFFPAALIGVWGRL
+279 VFFPAALLGVWGRL
-293 AFPELQQPDQV
+293 AFPSLEKTDQI
-304 MPLMLQTL
+304 MPMMLQTL

-351 LKRPLSP
+351 FRRQLSP

-364 GRGVVLGIGLVSFAI
+364 GRWVVLGIGLASFVI
-379 AVRPPGL
+379 ALNPPGL
-386 IAQIAT
+386 IVEIAT
-392 WSFQGYAMLFPILMA
+392 WSFQGNAMLFPVLIA
-407 GLYWKRATRPG
+407 GLYWKRATRAG
-418 AVAGALVSSS
+418 AVAGALVSSG
-428 LTLGWLSGLLPKAWT
+428 LTLGWLSGLLPRAWT
-443 GGWLPVIPAVVIGTA
+443 GGWLPVIPAVVIGSG
-458 VLVGVSLLTQPDQE
+458 VLIGVSLLTQPPKEQ
-472 RVAAYYEN
+472 VTAYYEE
-480 GPWAGEGCSASAA
+480 GPWGE
-493 SQPLENQEG
+493 
-502 AA
+502 

>member
-1 MSNTVLSLGVVGA
+1 MTDSILSLGVVGV

-26 YRHSGQDPVSYF
+26 YRHSGRDPVSYF

-74 LGIFLGVGVTTAL
+74 LGIFLGVGVTTAF
-87 ISGLFFWVGYRVWL
+87 ISGLFLWVGYRVWL
-101 AARHFGFITPSEF
+101 AAQHFGFITPSEF

-119 NSPLLALLY
+119 QSPLLALLY
-128 CLSALTFTAPY
+128 CLSALVFTAPY

-172 LAYVLFGGSQAVV
+172 LGYVLFGGSQAVV
-185 WTDVVQGIILVLGMG
+185 WTDVVQGIILILGMG
-200 VALVAVALRWGQEA
+200 VAFVAVAFSLGREA
-214 GSQLD
+214 GSELD

-229 RWSWQTLLGNQLLFF
+229 RWSWQGLLGNQLLFF

-257 YMAKS
+257 YMARS
-262 ARPFQA
+262 AHPFKT

-279 VFFPAALIGVWGRL
+279 VFFPAALLGVWGRL
-293 AFPELQQPDQV
+293 AFPGLEKADQI

-312 PSGVA
+312 AGGVA

-339 SSLVTRDLVVTF
+339 SSLVTRDLVVTLF
-351 LKRPLSP
+351 RRQLSP

-364 GRGVVLGIGLVSFAI
+364 GRWVVLGIGLASFAI
-379 AVRPPGL
+379 ALNPPGL
-386 IAQIAT
+386 IVEIAT
-392 WSFQGYAMLFPILMA
+392 WSFQGNAMLFPVLIA
-407 GLYWKRATRPG
+407 GLYWKRATRAG
-418 AVAGALVSSS
+418 AVAGALVSSG
-428 LTLGWLSGLLPKAWT
+428 LTLGWLSGLLPRAWT
-443 GGWLPVIPAVVIGTA
+443 GGWLPVIPAVVIGSG
-458 VLVGVSLLTQPDQE
+458 VLISVSLLTQPPKEQ
-472 RVAAYYEN
+472 VTAYYEE
-480 GPWAGEGCSASAA
+480 GPWGE
-493 SQPLENQEG
+493 
-502 AA
+502 

>member
-1 MSNTVLSLGVVGA
+1 MSNTVLSLGVVGV

-74 LGIFLGVGVTTAL
+74 LGIFLGVGVTTAF
-87 ISGLFFWVGYRVWL
+87 ISGLFLWVGYRVWL
-101 AARHFGFITPSEF
+101 AAQHFGFITPSEF

-172 LAYVLFGGSQAVV
+172 LGYVLFGGSQAVV
-185 WTDVVQGIILVLGMG
+185 WTDVVQGIILILGMG
-200 VALVAVALRWGQEA
+200 VAFVALALGVGQEA
-214 GSQLD
+214 AGQLD
-219 PWLSLPGPQG
+219 PWLSLPGPNG
-229 RWSWQTLLGNQLLFF
+229 RWSWQGLFGNQLLFF

-257 YMAKS
+257 YMARS
-262 ARPFQA
+262 AHPFKT

-279 VFFPAALIGVWGRL
+279 VFFPAALLGVWGRL
-293 AFPELQQPDQV
+293 AFPSLEKTDQI
-304 MPLMLQTL
+304 MPMMLQTL

-351 LKRPLSP
+351 FRRQLSP

-364 GRGVVLGIGLVSFAI
+364 GRWVVLGIGLASFVI
-379 AVRPPGL
+379 ALNPPGL
-386 IAQIAT
+386 IVEIAT
-392 WSFQGYAMLFPILMA
+392 WSFQGNAMLFPILIA
-407 GLYWKRATRPG
+407 GLYWKRATRAG
-418 AVAGALVSSS
+418 AVAGALVSSG
-428 LTLGWLSGLLPKAWT
+428 LTLGWLSGLLPRAWT
-443 GGWLPVIPAVVIGTA
+443 GGWLPVIPAVVIGSG
-458 VLVGVSLLTQPDQE
+458 VLIGVSLLTQPPKEQ
-472 RVAAYYEN
+472 VTAYYEE
-480 GPWAGEGCSASAA
+480 GPWGE
-493 SQPLENQEG
+493 
-502 AA
+502 

>member
-26 YRHSGQDPVSYF
+26 YRHSGRDPVSYF

-74 LGIFLGVGVTTAL
+74 LGIFLGVGVTTAF
-87 ISGLFFWVGYRVWL
+87 ISGLFLWVGYRVWL
-101 AARHFGFITPSEF
+101 AAQHFGFITPSEF

-172 LAYVLFGGSQAVV
+172 LGYVLFGGSQAVV
-185 WTDVVQGIILVLGMG
+185 WTDVVQGIILILGMG
-200 VALVAVALRWGQEA
+200 VAFVALALGVGQEA
-214 GSQLD
+214 AGQLD
-219 PWLSLPGPQG
+219 PWLSLPGPNG
-229 RWSWQTLLGNQLLFF
+229 RWSWQGLFGNQLLFF

-262 ARPFQA
+262 ARPFQT

-279 VFFPAALIGVWGRL
+279 VFFPAALLGVWGRL
-293 AFPELQQPDQV
+293 AFPSLEKTDQI
-304 MPLMLQTL
+304 MPMMLQTL

-351 LKRPLSP
+351 FRRQLSP

-364 GRGVVLGIGLVSFAI
+364 GRWVVLGIGLASFVI
-379 AVRPPGL
+379 ALNPPGL
-386 IAQIAT
+386 IVEIAT
-392 WSFQGYAMLFPILMA
+392 WSFQGNAMLFPILIA
-407 GLYWKRATRPG
+407 GLYWKRATRAG
-418 AVAGALVSSS
+418 AVAGALVSSG
-428 LTLGWLSGLLPKAWT
+428 LTLGWLSGLLPRAWT
-443 GGWLPVIPAVVIGTA
+443 GGWLPVIPAVVIGSG
-458 VLVGVSLLTQPDQE
+458 VLIGVSLLTQPPKEQ
-472 RVAAYYEN
+472 VTAYYEE
-480 GPWAGEGCSASAA
+480 GPWGE
-493 SQPLENQEG
+493 
-502 AA
+502 

>member
-74 LGIFLGVGVTTAL
+74 LGIFLGVGVTIAF
-87 ISGLFFWVGYRVWL
+87 ISGLFLWVGYRVWL
-101 AARHFGFITPSEF
+101 AAQHFGFITPSEF

-172 LAYVLFGGSQAVV
+172 LGYVLFGGSQAVV
-185 WTDVVQGIILVLGMG
+185 WTDVVQGIILILGMG
-200 VALVAVALRWGQEA
+200 VAFVALALGVGQEA
-214 GSQLD
+214 AGQLD
-219 PWLSLPGPQG
+219 PWLSLPGPNG
-229 RWSWQTLLGNQLLFF
+229 RWSWQGLFGNQLLFF
-244 MATPLFPQFFQRF
+244 MATPLFLQFFQRF

-262 ARPFQA
+262 ARPFQT

-279 VFFPAALIGVWGRL
+279 VFFPAALLGVWGRL
-293 AFPELQQPDQV
+293 AFPSLEKTDQI
-304 MPLMLQTL
+304 MPMMLQTL

-351 LKRPLSP
+351 FRRQLSP

-364 GRGVVLGIGLVSFAI
+364 GRWVVLGIGLASFVI
-379 AVRPPGL
+379 ALNPPGL
-386 IAQIAT
+386 IVEIAT
-392 WSFQGYAMLFPILMA
+392 WSFQGNAMLFPVLIA
-407 GLYWKRATRPG
+407 GLYWKRATRAG
-418 AVAGALVSSS
+418 AVAGALVSSG
-428 LTLGWLSGLLPKAWT
+428 LTLGWLSGLLPRAWT
-443 GGWLPVIPAVVIGTA
+443 GGWLPVIPAVVIGSG
-458 VLVGVSLLTQPDQE
+458 VLIGVSLLTQPPKEQ
-472 RVAAYYEN
+472 VTAYYEE
-480 GPWAGEGCSASAA
+480 GPWGE
-493 SQPLENQEG
+493 
-502 AA
+502 

>member
-1 MSNTVLSLGVVGA
+1 MTDSILSLGVVGV

-26 YRHSGQDPVSYF
+26 YRHSGRDPVSYF

-87 ISGLFFWVGYRVWL
+87 ISGLFLWVGYRVWL
-101 AARHFGFITPSEF
+101 AAQHFGFITPSEF

-119 NSPLLALLY
+119 QSPLLALLY
-128 CLSALTFTAPY
+128 CLSALVFTAPY

-172 LAYVLFGGSQAVV
+172 LGYVLFGGSQAVV
-185 WTDVVQGIILVLGMG
+185 WTDVVQGIILILGMG
-200 VALVAVALRWGQEA
+200 VAFVAVAFSLGREA
-214 GSQLD
+214 GSELD

-229 RWSWQTLLGNQLLFF
+229 RWSWQGLLGNQLLFF

-257 YMAKS
+257 YMARS
-262 ARPFQA
+262 AHPFKT

-279 VFFPAALIGVWGRL
+279 VFFPAALLGVWGRL
-293 AFPELQQPDQV
+293 AFPGLEKADQI

-312 PSGVA
+312 PGGVA

-339 SSLVTRDLVVTF
+339 SSLVTRDLVVTLF
-351 LKRPLSP
+351 RRQLSP

-364 GRGVVLGIGLVSFAI
+364 GRWVVLGIGLASFVI
-379 AVRPPGL
+379 ALNPPGL
-386 IAQIAT
+386 IVEIAT
-392 WSFQGYAMLFPILMA
+392 WSFQGNAMLFPVLIA
-407 GLYWKRATRPG
+407 GLYWKRATRAG
-418 AVAGALVSSS
+418 AVAGALVSSG
-428 LTLGWLSGLLPKAWT
+428 LTLGWLSGLLPRAWT
-443 GGWLPVIPAVVIGTA
+443 GGWLPVIPAVVIGSG
-458 VLVGVSLLTQPDQE
+458 VLIGVSLLTQPPKEQ
-472 RVAAYYEN
+472 VTAYYEE
-480 GPWAGEGCSASAA
+480 GPWGE
-493 SQPLENQEG
+493 
-502 AA
+502 

>member
-1 MSNTVLSLGVVGA
+1 MTDSILSLGVVGV

-26 YRHSGQDPVSYF
+26 YRHSGRDPVSYF

-87 ISGLFFWVGYRVWL
+87 ISGLFLWVGYRVWL
-101 AARHFGFITPSEF
+101 AAQHFGFITPSEF

-119 NSPLLALLY
+119 QSPLLALLY
-128 CLSALTFTAPY
+128 CLSALVFTAPY

-172 LAYVLFGGSQAVV
+172 LGYVLFGGSQAVV
-185 WTDVVQGIILVLGMG
+185 WTDVVQGIILILGMG
-200 VALVAVALRWGQEA
+200 VAFVALALGVGQEA
-214 GSQLD
+214 AGQLD
-219 PWLSLPGPQG
+219 PWLSLPGPNG
-229 RWSWQTLLGNQLLFF
+229 RWSWQGLLGNQLLFF

-257 YMAKS
+257 YMARS
-262 ARPFQA
+262 AHPFKT

-279 VFFPAALIGVWGRL
+279 VFFPAALLGVWGRL
-293 AFPELQQPDQV
+293 AFPGLEKADQI

-312 PSGVA
+312 PGGVA

-351 LKRPLSP
+351 FRRQLSP

-364 GRGVVLGIGLVSFAI
+364 GRWVVLGIGLASFVI
-379 AVRPPGL
+379 ALNPPGL
-386 IAQIAT
+386 IVEIAT
-392 WSFQGYAMLFPILMA
+392 WSFQGNAMLFPVLIA
-407 GLYWKRATRPG
+407 GLYWKRATRAG
-418 AVAGALVSSS
+418 AVAGALVSSG
-428 LTLGWLSGLLPKAWT
+428 LTLGWLSGLLPRAWT
-443 GGWLPVIPAVVIGTA
+443 GGWLPVIPAVVIGSG
-458 VLVGVSLLTQPDQE
+458 VLIGVSLLTQPPKEQ
-472 RVAAYYEN
+472 VTAYYEE
-480 GPWAGEGCSASAA
+480 GPWGE
-493 SQPLENQEG
+493 
-502 AA
+502 

>member
-1 MSNTVLSLGVVGA
+1 MTDSILSLGVVGV

-26 YRHSGQDPVSYF
+26 YRHSGRDPVSYF

-74 LGIFLGVGVTTAL
+74 LGIFLGVGVTTAF
-87 ISGLFFWVGYRVWL
+87 ISGLFLWVGYRVWL
-101 AARHFGFITPSEF
+101 AAQHFGFITPSEF

-172 LAYVLFGGSQAVV
+172 LGYVLFGGSQAVV
-185 WTDVVQGIILVLGMG
+185 WTDVVQGIILILGMG
-200 VALVAVALRWGQEA
+200 VAFVALALGVGQEA
-214 GSQLD
+214 AGQLD
-219 PWLSLPGPQG
+219 PWLSLPGPNG
-229 RWSWQTLLGNQLLFF
+229 RWSWQGLFGNQLLFF

-257 YMAKS
+257 YMARS
-262 ARPFQA
+262 ARPFQT

-279 VFFPAALIGVWGRL
+279 VFFPAALLGVWGRL
-293 AFPELQQPDQV
+293 AFPSLEKTDQI
-304 MPLMLQTL
+304 MPMMLQTL

-351 LKRPLSP
+351 FRRQLSP

-364 GRGVVLGIGLVSFAI
+364 GRWVVLGIGLASFVI
-379 AVRPPGL
+379 ALNPPGL
-386 IAQIAT
+386 IVEIAT
-392 WSFQGYAMLFPILMA
+392 WSFQGNAMLFPILIA
-407 GLYWKRATRPG
+407 GLYWKRATRAG
-418 AVAGALVSSS
+418 AVAGALVSSG
-428 LTLGWLSGLLPKAWT
+428 LTLGWLSGLLPRAWT
-443 GGWLPVIPAVVIGTA
+443 GGWLPVIPAVVIGSG
-458 VLVGVSLLTQPDQE
+458 VLIGVSLLTQPPKEQ
-472 RVAAYYEN
+472 VTAYYEE
-480 GPWAGEGCSASAA
+480 GPWGE
-493 SQPLENQEG
+493 
-502 AA
+502 

>member
-1 MSNTVLSLGVVGA
+1 
-14 YLLLLAAIGFWS
+14 
-26 YRHSGQDPVSYF
+26 
-38 LAGRGLGSLALTL
+38 
-51 TTLATLLSAFTF
+51 
-63 IGVPADAYTHG
+63 
-74 LGIFLGVGVTTAL
+74 
-87 ISGLFFWVGYRVWL
+87 
-101 AARHFGFITPSEF
+101 
-114 FGHRF
+114 
-119 NSPLLALLY
+119 LALLY

-172 LAYVLFGGSQAVV
+172 LGYVLFGGSQAVV

-200 VALVAVALRWGQEA
+200 VAFVAVALSLPPETA
-214 GSQLD
+214 GQLD

-262 ARPFQA
+262 ARPFQT

-293 AFPELQQPDQV
+293 AFPNLQQPDQI
-304 MPLMLQTL
+304 MPLMLQSL

-364 GRGVVLGIGLVSFAI
+364 GRWVVLGIGLVSFAI

-392 WSFQGYAMLFPILMA
+392 WSFQGNAMLFPVLIA
-407 GLYWKRATRPG
+407 GLYWKRATRAG
-418 AVAGALVSSS
+418 AVAGALVSSG
-428 LTLGWLSGLLPKAWT
+428 LTLGWLSGLLPKGWT
-443 GGWLPVIPAVVIGTA
+443 GGWLPVIPAVVAGTA
-458 VLVGVSLLTQPDQE
+458 VLVVVSLLTQPDRE

-480 GPWAGEGCSASAA
+480 GPWAEEGIPESSVV
-493 SQPLENQEG
+493 ST
-502 AA
+502 

>member
-1 MSNTVLSLGVVGA
+1 MTDSILSLGVVGV

-26 YRHSGQDPVSYF
+26 YRHSGRDPVSYF

-87 ISGLFFWVGYRVWL
+87 ISGLFLWVGYRVWL
-101 AARHFGFITPSEF
+101 AAQHFGFITPSEF

-128 CLSALTFTAPY
+128 CLSALMFTAPY

-172 LAYVLFGGSQAVV
+172 LGYVLFGGSQAVV
-185 WTDVVQGIILVLGMG
+185 WTDVVQGIILILGMG
-200 VALVAVALRWGQEA
+200 VAFVALALGVGQEA
-214 GSQLD
+214 AGQLD
-219 PWLSLPGPQG
+219 PWLSLPGPNG
-229 RWSWQTLLGNQLLFF
+229 RWSWQGLLGNQLLFF

-257 YMAKS
+257 YMARS
-262 ARPFQA
+262 AHPFKT

-279 VFFPAALIGVWGRL
+279 VFFPAALLGVWGRL
-293 AFPELQQPDQV
+293 AFPGLEKADQI

-312 PSGVA
+312 PGGVA

-351 LKRPLSP
+351 FRRQLSP

-364 GRGVVLGIGLVSFAI
+364 GRWVVLGIGLASFVI
-379 AVRPPGL
+379 ALNPPGL
-386 IAQIAT
+386 IVEIAT
-392 WSFQGYAMLFPILMA
+392 WSFQGNAMLFPVLIA
-407 GLYWKRATRPG
+407 GLYWKRATRAG
-418 AVAGALVSSS
+418 AVAGALVSSG
-428 LTLGWLSGLLPKAWT
+428 LTLGWLSGLLPRAWT
-443 GGWLPVIPAVVIGTA
+443 GGWLPVIPAVVIGSG
-458 VLVGVSLLTQPDQE
+458 VLIGVSLLTQPPKEQ
-472 RVAAYYEN
+472 VTAYYEE
-480 GPWAGEGCSASAA
+480 GPWGE
-493 SQPLENQEG
+493 
-502 AA
+502 

>member
-1 MSNTVLSLGVVGA
+1 MTDSILSLGVVGV

-26 YRHSGQDPVSYF
+26 YRHSGRDPVSYF

-74 LGIFLGVGVTTAL
+74 LGIFLGVGVTTAF
-87 ISGLFFWVGYRVWL
+87 ISGLFLWVGYRVWL
-101 AARHFGFITPSEF
+101 AAQHFGFITPSEF

-172 LAYVLFGGSQAVV
+172 LGYVLFGGSQAVV
-185 WTDVVQGIILVLGMG
+185 WTDVVQGIILILGMG
-200 VALVAVALRWGQEA
+200 VAFVAVAFSLGREA
-214 GSQLD
+214 GSELD

-229 RWSWQTLLGNQLLFF
+229 RWSWQGLLGNQLLFF

-257 YMAKS
+257 YMARS
-262 ARPFQA
+262 AHPFKT

-279 VFFPAALIGVWGRL
+279 VFFPAALLGVWGRL
-293 AFPELQQPDQV
+293 AFPGLEKADQI

-312 PSGVA
+312 AGGVA

-339 SSLVTRDLVVTF
+339 SSLVTRDLVVTLF
-351 LKRPLSP
+351 RRQLSP
-358 HQEELL
+358 HQEEQL
-364 GRGVVLGIGLVSFAI
+364 GRWVVLGIGLASFAI
-379 AVRPPGL
+379 ALNPPGL
-386 IAQIAT
+386 IVEIAT
-392 WSFQGYAMLFPILMA
+392 WSFQGNAMLFPILIA
-407 GLYWKRATRPG
+407 GLYWKRATRAG
-418 AVAGALVSSS
+418 AVAGALVSSG
-428 LTLGWLSGLLPKAWT
+428 LTLGWLSGLLPRAWT
-443 GGWLPVIPAVVIGTA
+443 GGWLPVIPAVVIGSG
-458 VLVGVSLLTQPDQE
+458 VLIGVSLLTQPPKEQ
-472 RVAAYYEN
+472 VTAYYEE
-480 GPWAGEGCSASAA
+480 GPWGE
-493 SQPLENQEG
+493 
-502 AA
+502 

>member
-1 MSNTVLSLGVVGA
+1 MSNTVLSLGVVGV

-26 YRHSGQDPVSYF
+26 YRHSGRDPVSYF

-87 ISGLFFWVGYRVWL
+87 ISGLFLWVGYRVWL
-101 AARHFGFITPSEF
+101 AAQHFGFITPSEF

-128 CLSALTFTAPY
+128 CLSALMFTAPY

-172 LAYVLFGGSQAVV
+172 LGYVLFGGSQAVV
-185 WTDVVQGIILVLGMG
+185 WTDVVQGIILILGMG
-200 VALVAVALRWGQEA
+200 VAFVAVAFSLGREA
-214 GSQLD
+214 GSELD

-229 RWSWQTLLGNQLLFF
+229 RWSWQGLLGNQLLFF

-257 YMAKS
+257 YMARS
-262 ARPFQA
+262 AHPFKT

-279 VFFPAALIGVWGRL
+279 VFFPAALLGVWGRL
-293 AFPELQQPDQV
+293 AFPGLEKADQI

-312 PSGVA
+312 PGGVA

-351 LKRPLSP
+351 FRRQLSP
-358 HQEELL
+358 HQEEQL
-364 GRGVVLGIGLVSFAI
+364 GRWVVLGIGLASFVI
-379 AVRPPGL
+379 ALNPPGL
-386 IAQIAT
+386 IVEIAT
-392 WSFQGYAMLFPILMA
+392 WSFQGNAMLFPILIA
-407 GLYWKRATRPG
+407 GLYWKRATRAG
-418 AVAGALVSSS
+418 AVAGALVSSG
-428 LTLGWLSGLLPKAWT
+428 LTLGWLSGLLPRAWT
-443 GGWLPVIPAVVIGTA
+443 GGWLPVIPAVVIGSG
-458 VLVGVSLLTQPDQE
+458 VLIGVSLLTQPPKEQ
-472 RVAAYYEN
+472 VTAYYEE
-480 GPWAGEGCSASAA
+480 GPWGE
-493 SQPLENQEG
+493 
-502 AA
+502 

>member
-87 ISGLFFWVGYRVWL
+87 ISGLFLWVGYRVWL
-101 AARHFGFITPSEF
+101 AAQHFGFITPSEF

-172 LAYVLFGGSQAVV
+172 LGYVLFGGSQAVV
-185 WTDVVQGIILVLGMG
+185 WTDVVQGIILILGMG
-200 VALVAVALRWGQEA
+200 VAFVALALGVGQEA
-214 GSQLD
+214 AGQLD
-219 PWLSLPGPQG
+219 PWLSLPGPNG
-229 RWSWQTLLGNQLLFF
+229 RWSWQGLFGNQLLFF

-262 ARPFQA
+262 ARPFQT

-279 VFFPAALIGVWGRL
+279 VFFPAALLGVWGRL
-293 AFPELQQPDQV
+293 AFPSLEKTDQI
-304 MPLMLQTL
+304 MPMMLQTL

-351 LKRPLSP
+351 FRRQLSP

-364 GRGVVLGIGLVSFAI
+364 GRWVVLGIGLASFVI
-379 AVRPPGL
+379 ALNPPGL
-386 IAQIAT
+386 IVEIAT
-392 WSFQGYAMLFPILMA
+392 WSFQGNAMLFPILIA
-407 GLYWKRATRPG
+407 GLYWKRATRAG
-418 AVAGALVSSS
+418 AVAGALVSSG
-428 LTLGWLSGLLPKAWT
+428 LTLGWLSGLLPRAWT
-443 GGWLPVIPAVVIGTA
+443 GGWLPVIPAVVIGSG
-458 VLVGVSLLTQPDQE
+458 VLIGVSLLTQPPKEQ
-472 RVAAYYEN
+472 VTAYYEE
-480 GPWAGEGCSASAA
+480 GPWGE
-493 SQPLENQEG
+493 
-502 AA
+502 

>member
-1 MSNTVLSLGVVGA
+1 MTDSILSLGVVEV

-26 YRHSGQDPVSYF
+26 YRHSGRDPVSYF

-74 LGIFLGVGVTTAL
+74 LGIFLGVGVTTAF
-87 ISGLFFWVGYRVWL
+87 ISGLFLWVGYRVWL
-101 AARHFGFITPSEF
+101 AAQHFGFITPSEF

-172 LAYVLFGGSQAVV
+172 LGYVLFGGSQAVV
-185 WTDVVQGIILVLGMG
+185 WTDVVQGIILILGMG
-200 VALVAVALRWGQEA
+200 VAFVAVAFSLGREA
-214 GSQLD
+214 GSELD

-229 RWSWQTLLGNQLLFF
+229 RWSWQGLLGNQLLFF

-257 YMAKS
+257 YMARS
-262 ARPFQA
+262 AHPFKT

-279 VFFPAALIGVWGRL
+279 VFFPAALLGVWGRL
-293 AFPELQQPDQV
+293 AFPGLEKADQI

-312 PSGVA
+312 PGGVA

-339 SSLVTRDLVVTF
+339 SSLVTRDLVVTLF
-351 LKRPLSP
+351 RRQLSP

-364 GRGVVLGIGLVSFAI
+364 GRWVVLGIGLASFVI
-379 AVRPPGL
+379 ALNPPGL
-386 IAQIAT
+386 VVEIAT
-392 WSFQGYAMLFPILMA
+392 WSFQGNAMLFPVLIA
-407 GLYWKRATRPG
+407 GLYWKRATRAG
-418 AVAGALVSSS
+418 AVAGALVSSG
-428 LTLGWLSGLLPKAWT
+428 LTLGWLSGLLPRAWT
-443 GGWLPVIPAVVIGTA
+443 GGWLPVIPAVVIGSG
-458 VLVGVSLLTQPDQE
+458 VLIGVSLLTQPPKEQ
-472 RVAAYYEN
+472 VTAYYEE
-480 GPWAGEGCSASAA
+480 GPWGE
-493 SQPLENQEG
+493 
-502 AA
+502 

>member
-74 LGIFLGVGVTTAL
+74 LGIFLGVGVTTAF
-87 ISGLFFWVGYRVWL
+87 ISGLFLWVGYRVWL
-101 AARHFGFITPSEF
+101 AAQHFGFITPSEF

-172 LAYVLFGGSQAVV
+172 LGYVLFGGSQAVV
-185 WTDVVQGIILVLGMG
+185 WTDVVQGIILILGMG
-200 VALVAVALRWGQEA
+200 VAFVAVAFSLGREA
-214 GSQLD
+214 GSELD
-219 PWLSLPGPQG
+219 PWLSLPGPNG
-229 RWSWQTLLGNQLLFF
+229 RWSWQGLLGNQLLFF

-257 YMAKS
+257 YMARS
-262 ARPFQA
+262 AHPFKT

-279 VFFPAALIGVWGRL
+279 VFFPAALLGVWGRL
-293 AFPELQQPDQV
+293 AFPSLEKTDQI
-304 MPLMLQTL
+304 MPMMLQTL

-351 LKRPLSP
+351 FRRQLSP
-358 HQEELL
+358 HQEEQL
-364 GRGVVLGIGLVSFAI
+364 GRWVVLGIGLASFAI
-379 AVRPPGL
+379 ALNPPGL
-386 IAQIAT
+386 IVEIAT
-392 WSFQGYAMLFPILMA
+392 WSFQGNAMLFPILIA
-407 GLYWKRATRPG
+407 GLYWKRATRAG
-418 AVAGALVSSS
+418 AVAGALVSSG
-428 LTLGWLSGLLPKAWT
+428 LTLGWLSGLLPRAWT
-443 GGWLPVIPAVVIGTA
+443 GGWLPVIPAVVIGSG
-458 VLVGVSLLTQPDQE
+458 VLIGVSLLTQPPKEQ
-472 RVAAYYEN
+472 VTAYYEE
-480 GPWAGEGCSASAA
+480 GPWGE
-493 SQPLENQEG
+493 
-502 AA
+502 

>member
-74 LGIFLGVGVTTAL
+74 LGIFLGVGVTTAF
-87 ISGLFFWVGYRVWL
+87 ISGLFLWVGYRVWL
-101 AARHFGFITPSEF
+101 AAQHFGFITPSEF

-172 LAYVLFGGSQAVV
+172 LGYVLFGGSQAVV
-185 WTDVVQGIILVLGMG
+185 WTDVVQGIILILGMG
-200 VALVAVALRWGQEA
+200 VAFVALALGVGQEA
-214 GSQLD
+214 AGQLD
-219 PWLSLPGPQG
+219 PWLSLPGPNG
-229 RWSWQTLLGNQLLFF
+229 RWSWQGLFGNQLLFF

-262 ARPFQA
+262 ARPFQT

-279 VFFPAALIGVWGRL
+279 VFFPAALLGVWGRL
-293 AFPELQQPDQV
+293 AFPSLEKTDQI

-351 LKRPLSP
+351 FRRQLSP

-364 GRGVVLGIGLVSFAI
+364 GRWVVLGIGLASFVI
-379 AVRPPGL
+379 ALNPPGL
-386 IAQIAT
+386 IVEIAT
-392 WSFQGYAMLFPILMA
+392 WSFQGNAMLFPILIA
-407 GLYWKRATRPG
+407 GLYWKRATRAG
-418 AVAGALVSSS
+418 AVAGALVSSG
-428 LTLGWLSGLLPKAWT
+428 LTLGWLSGLLPRAWT
-443 GGWLPVIPAVVIGTA
+443 GGWLPVIPAVVIGSG
-458 VLVGVSLLTQPDQE
+458 VLIGVSLLTQPPKEQ
-472 RVAAYYEN
+472 VTAYYEE
-480 GPWAGEGCSASAA
+480 GPWGE
-493 SQPLENQEG
+493 
-502 AA
+502 

>member
-1 MSNTVLSLGVVGA
+1 MTDSILSLGVVGV

-26 YRHSGQDPVSYF
+26 YRHSGRDPVSYF

-74 LGIFLGVGVTTAL
+74 LGIFLGVGVTTAF
-87 ISGLFFWVGYRVWL
+87 ISGLFLWVGYRVWL
-101 AARHFGFITPSEF
+101 AAQHFGFITPSEF

-172 LAYVLFGGSQAVV
+172 LGYVLFGGSQAVV
-185 WTDVVQGIILVLGMG
+185 WTDVVQGIILILGMG
-200 VALVAVALRWGQEA
+200 VAFVAVAFSLGREA
-214 GSQLD
+214 GSELD
-219 PWLSLPGPQG
+219 PWLSLPGPNG
-229 RWSWQTLLGNQLLFF
+229 RWSWQGLLGNQLLFF

-257 YMAKS
+257 YMARS
-262 ARPFQA
+262 AHPFKT

-279 VFFPAALIGVWGRL
+279 VFFPAALLGVWGRL
-293 AFPELQQPDQV
+293 AFPSLEKTDQI
-304 MPLMLQTL
+304 MPMMLQTL

-351 LKRPLSP
+351 FRRQLSP
-358 HQEELL
+358 HQEEQL
-364 GRGVVLGIGLVSFAI
+364 GRWVVLGIGLASFAI
-379 AVRPPGL
+379 ALNPPGL
-386 IAQIAT
+386 IVEIAT
-392 WSFQGYAMLFPILMA
+392 WSFQGNAMLFPILIA
-407 GLYWKRATRPG
+407 GLYWKRATRAG
-418 AVAGALVSSS
+418 AVAGALVSSG
-428 LTLGWLSGLLPKAWT
+428 LTLGWLSGLLPRAWT
-443 GGWLPVIPAVVIGTA
+443 GGWLPVIPAVVIGSG
-458 VLVGVSLLTQPDQE
+458 VLIGVSLLTQPPKEQ
-472 RVAAYYEN
+472 VTAYYEE
-480 GPWAGEGCSASAA
+480 GPWGE
-493 SQPLENQEG
+493 
-502 AA
+502 

>member
-1 MSNTVLSLGVVGA
+1 MTDSILSLGVVGV

-26 YRHSGQDPVSYF
+26 YRHSGRDPVSYF

-87 ISGLFFWVGYRVWL
+87 ISGLFLWVGYRVWL
-101 AARHFGFITPSEF
+101 AAQHFGFITPSEF

-119 NSPLLALLY
+119 QSPLLALLY
-128 CLSALTFTAPY
+128 CLSALVFTAPY

-172 LAYVLFGGSQAVV
+172 LGYVLFGGSQAVV
-185 WTDVVQGIILVLGMG
+185 WTDVVQGIILILGMG
-200 VALVAVALRWGQEA
+200 VAFVAVAFSLGREA
-214 GSQLD
+214 GSELD

-229 RWSWQTLLGNQLLFF
+229 RWSWQGLLGNQLLFF

-262 ARPFQA
+262 ARPFQT

-279 VFFPAALIGVWGRL
+279 VFFPAALLGVWGRL
-293 AFPELQQPDQV
+293 AFPSLEKTDQI
-304 MPLMLQTL
+304 MPMMLQTL

-339 SSLVTRDLVVTF
+339 SSLVTRDLVVTLF
-351 LKRPLSP
+351 RRQLSP
-358 HQEELL
+358 HQEEQL
-364 GRGVVLGIGLVSFAI
+364 GRWVVLGIGLASFAI
-379 AVRPPGL
+379 ALNPPGL
-386 IAQIAT
+386 IVEIAT
-392 WSFQGYAMLFPILMA
+392 WSFQGNAMLFPILIA
-407 GLYWKRATRPG
+407 GLYWKRATRAG
-418 AVAGALVSSS
+418 AVAGALVSSG
-428 LTLGWLSGLLPKAWT
+428 LTLGWLSGLLPRAWT
-443 GGWLPVIPAVVIGTA
+443 GGWLPVIPAVVIGSG
-458 VLVGVSLLTQPDQE
+458 VLIGVSLLTQPPKEQ
-472 RVAAYYEN
+472 VTAYYEE
-480 GPWAGEGCSASAA
+480 GPWGE
-493 SQPLENQEG
+493 
-502 AA
+502 